1 MGGGVREGH
10 ALGVEVYPPEEQG
23 RGGGGGE
30 EEGKVLER
38 GGISQSQKLTTRIE
52 PPENRQIQEG

>member
-1 MGGGVREGH
+1 MN
-10 ALGVEVYPPEEQG
+10 PPEEWG
-23 RGGGGGE
+23 RGGEVAE

-38 GGISQSQKLTTRIE
+38 DDISQSQKLTTRIE